1 MVERLG
7 NVKNVDR
14 SLWRPD
20 HHLRGRRARGPAD
33 RHIAYARAHEGV
45 HDFHS
50 LGYIKMKIVLNSGYV
65 GCVSLHGG
73 PGNRPGEAAAC
84 SAACRRCGAAPGAR
98 SARRRNA
105 GGALARRRPHDAQKY
120 TRDTHTQPARGT
132 RAPRTPSPGP
142 PPRAGR
148 ASRLNQSS
156 PSPWA
161 RRDGRAP
168 HAPPSSY
175 AASRRRSVRDRDR
188 ARQPLLGRAEPRA
201 GARRGAV
208 HRLERGVDKSV
219 GRHGGLEVCVG
230 DPA

>member
-1 MVERLG
+1 
-7 NVKNVDR
+7 
-14 SLWRPD
+14 
-20 HHLRGRRARGPAD
+20 
-33 RHIAYARAHEGV
+33 
-45 HDFHS
+45 
-50 LGYIKMKIVLNSGYV
+50 MKIVLNSGYV
-65 GCVSLHGG
+65 GCVSLHGAGTAATGQAANRMAPRPRGG
-73 PGNRPGEAAAC
+73 PAQR
-84 SAACRRCGAAPGAR
+84 AR
-98 SARRRNA
+98 FGPHEDA
-105 GGALARRRPHDAQKY
+105 GGALARQRPHDAQKY
-120 TRDTHTQPARGT
+120 TRDTHTTSTWSTSPAN
-132 RAPRTPSPGP
+132 AEPGP

-168 HAPPSSY
+168 RAPPSSY

-208 HRLERGVDKSV
+208 HRLERGVDESV